1 MGHPRYFTLENDII
15 ATLFECASNLPKEW
29 RDIEDRV
36 VRRDRVQT
44 VSGSV
49 QSALYG
55 CAFGLQERIKR
66 QAGNH
71 KIQSTGAQITKEVQ
85 VAVWSKQPI
94 GVHEYVVLPMNVH
107 DELNATHTESV
118 KNLVLDAVERLR
130 SVVPLLSL
138 TWKEGVASWGH
149 KDANDM
155 KIAEAFEQFYFQE
168 AV

>member
-1 MGHPRYFTLENDII
+1 
-15 ATLFECASNLPKEW
+15 
-29 RDIEDRV
+29 
-36 VRRDRVQT
+36 
-44 VSGSV
+44 
-49 QSALYG
+49 
-55 CAFGLQERIKR
+55 
-66 QAGNH
+66 
-71 KIQSTGAQITKEVQ
+71 
-85 VAVWSKQPI
+85 
-94 GVHEYVVLPMNVH
+94 MNVH